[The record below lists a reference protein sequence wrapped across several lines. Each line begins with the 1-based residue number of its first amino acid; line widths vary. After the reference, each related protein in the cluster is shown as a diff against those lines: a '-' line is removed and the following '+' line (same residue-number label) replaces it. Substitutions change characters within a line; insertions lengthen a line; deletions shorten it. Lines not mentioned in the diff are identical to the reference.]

1 MPGINVNFNQKFES
15 VKNQVKDKYTKVLK
29 PAIKEGFNRAESLSK
44 DTVEFVKKNPRKV
57 AKYAGVA
64 AAVGLITTG
73 VVHLVKL
80 YKQNK
85 LLKQMAIHQRAM
97 INDMKGEIADRQFL
111 IDTLHETVQAAKK

>member
-1 MPGINVNFNQKFES
+1 MLGVNVNFNQKFEG

-29 PAIKEGFNRAESLSK
+29 PAIEEAFNSARNLSK

-57 AKYAGVA
+57 AKYAGAA
-64 AAVGLITTG
+64 AAVGLITAG
-73 VVHLVKL
+73 VVRFVKL